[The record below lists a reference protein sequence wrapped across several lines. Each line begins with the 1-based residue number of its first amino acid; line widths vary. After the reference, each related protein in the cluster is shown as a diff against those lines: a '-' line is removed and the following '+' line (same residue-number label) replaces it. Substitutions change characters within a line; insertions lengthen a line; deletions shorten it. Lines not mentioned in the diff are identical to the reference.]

1 MSILSL
7 NLDNKIFWQLDIQNK
22 TWCIPFCLMAGS
34 FTSCWCTHHLFK
46 GSVSTLTTPCKLN
59 IATTQNY
66 LEHISRFKHGWF
78 GYPCYKF
85 RGYLNKQPR
94 YIFLCL
100 RGSPPLFLLRSP
112 HFAAVALPKVC
123 YDTRPQNPVVCYM
136 DGIDFDGVWPTTSM
150 GRVHLP
156 IWMIIYFDERL
167 RKRCNR
173 PMDPVGAVVNHS
185 KRSMDVLG

>member
-100 RGSPPLFLLRSP
+100 RGSPPPFSSSVPPLCCCCFAKSLLRHSASESGSLL
-112 HFAAVALPKVC
+112 HGWDWLWWCMTHNIHGTGTFA
-123 YDTRPQNPVVCYM
+123 YM
-136 DGIDFDGVWPTTSM
+136 NDYIFWWEVEEKMQSSHGSCGCSSES
-150 GRVHLP
+150 L
-156 IWMIIYFDERL
+156 
-167 RKRCNR
+167 
-173 PMDPVGAVVNHS
+173 
-185 KRSMDVLG
+185 